1 MSDEPVKPP
10 SLKWL
15 DDTRGNLTRAK
26 RSSKHETR
34 IAKSLGGKRLPQSGA
49 KRFSKWLPS
58 SVTAGGDLTTDN
70 LLIEHK
76 RAEPET
82 KSISVKREWLLKV
95 SEGAER
101 MAKVPAMVLTFEDS
115 KGFEGDW
122 LMVPLSAARNLLGL
136 EIEDE

>member
-1 MSDEPVKPP
+1 
-10 SLKWL
+10 
-15 DDTRGNLTRAK
+15 
-26 RSSKHETR
+26 
-34 IAKSLGGKRLPQSGA
+34 
-49 KRFSKWLPS
+49 
-58 SVTAGGDLTTDN
+58 
-70 LLIEHK
+70 LIEHK